1 MKYVKKLRLSRNFFD
16 FRPAPELIS
25 QKELVLGHQCAGR
38 GKDYAYI
45 YTPYGLPIE
54 AELPVMGDGPLRL
67 SWYDPRT
74 GEEIRGKILPGKK
87 ALLVPPESGKGK
99 GLDSSHR

>member
-1 MKYVKKLRLSRNFFD
+1 MKYVKKLRLSRDFFD
-16 FRPAPELIS
+16 FRPAPELIF

-54 AELPVMGDGPLRL
+54 TDLSVIGDGPVRL

-74 GEEIRGKILPGKK
+74 GEEIREKILPAKK
-87 ALLVPPESGKGK
+87 LCWFRRKAVKGK
-99 GLDSSHR
+99 TG